1 MGKKQFRFFPVLQ
14 TTSVYKCTGE
24 LCCVMA
30 IKAPNYLLLI
40 YLVLLSLPAHSQEH
54 SNFGGGIRPNDKELP
69 VTIVPQLKSG
79 IVVPPQFQEKQSA
92 QDQSRDEQNIVEL
105 DAIII
110 EDNTVFPNE
119 ELDALAKPYLNKPVS
134 VDELEELRRL
144 ITYYYV
150 NKGYITSGATFPP
163 NPIEGKTLRIKIV
176 EGKIGEVRVNG
187 HGWLRQSY
195 IENRLIPYKKSP
207 LNMNKLQDQ
216 FRLLLTDPL
225 FERLNGRLLPGSDR
239 GTSILDLEVTRARPY
254 QLSAISDNYRAPSVG
269 GIALGAN
276 AWIRNLTKQGDLID
290 FTFLTS
296 APSGGDAYQY
306 SGTWMLPVSDYGTR
320 AYFSANN
327 TNVSIIEEPLANIN
341 IKSNSFTVEGGLNQ
355 LLIDNLQRRLS
366 VGAGISFKD
375 NETSLLGRPFSFIP
389 GLPDGKNQIST
400 VRINQEYIERREKFA
415 MAFRSTFSVGV
426 DAFGS
431 TIQKNHLNPDSEYLA
446 WLGQTQGI
454 WNLPQIKSDFV
465 FRGAVQISDDP
476 LLPLERMAVGGRH
489 TVRGYRQNQ
498 LVRDNGYAASTELH
512 FHLIGDAQ
520 SKLRFDLVPFF
531 DFGAGWNNNDS
542 TPAKQTTQHIYAA
555 GIGFQFRVHR
565 IHSEFFWAHRLE
577 GKSQQQHGDIQ
588 DHGIH
593 FQARLDAF

>member
-1 MGKKQFRFFPVLQ
+1 MGKTKFRLSPAQ
-14 TTSVYKCTGE
+14 TNIMCRRSIE
-24 LCCVMA
+24 LCHTIMN
-30 IKAPNYLLLI
+30 KAPGYSLLI
-40 YLVLLSLPAHSQEH
+40 YLALLVFPAYGQDNG
-54 SNFGGGIRPNDKELP
+54 NFGSGIRPSDQALP
-69 VTIVPQLKSG
+69 VPIAPPLKPG
-79 IVVPPQFQEKQSA
+79 IVTPPKLHEKQST
-92 QDQSRDEQNIVEL
+92 QGQSSNEQKIVEL
-105 DAIII
+105 DAIILEGTTI
-110 EDNTVFPNE
+110 FPSE
-119 ELDALAKPYLNKPVS
+119 ELNALTKPYLYKPVS
-134 VDELEELRRL
+134 VDELEELRRA
-144 ITYYYV
+144 ITYYYI

-163 NPIEGKTLRIKIV
+163 NPLEGKTLRIKIV
-176 EGKIGEVRVNG
+176 EGKLGEVRVNG

-195 IENRLIPYKKSP
+195 IENRLIPRKNNP
-207 LNMNKLQDQ
+207 LNMNLLQDQ

-225 FERLNGRLLPGSDR
+225 FERLNGRLIPGSDR
-239 GTSILDLEVTRARPY
+239 GASILDLEVTRARPY

-276 AWIRNLTKQGDLID
+276 AWIRNLTRQGDLID
-290 FTFLTS
+290 FTFMTS
-296 APSGGDAYQY
+296 APTGGDAYQY
-306 SGTWMLPVSDYGTR
+306 SGTWMVPISDYGTR

-327 TNVSIIEEPLANIN
+327 ANVSIIEEPLTNIN
-341 IKSNSFTVEGGLNQ
+341 IKSDSFTVEGGLNQ

-375 NETSLLGRPFSFIP
+375 NETSLLGRSFSFIP

-400 VRINQEYIERREKFA
+400 VRINQEYIERWEKFA
-415 MAFRSTFSVGV
+415 LAFRSTFSIGV

-431 TIQKNHLNPDSEYLA
+431 TIQKNHLKPDSEYFA

-520 SKLRFDLVPFF
+520 AKFRFDLVPFF

-542 TPAKQTTQHIYAA
+542 TLAKQTTQHIYAA

-565 IHSEFFWAHRLE
+565 VHSEFFWAHRLE
-577 GKSQQQHGDIQ
+577 GKSPQQHGDIQ

>member
-1 MGKKQFRFFPVLQ
+1 MGKTKFRLFLVQ
-14 TTSVYKCTGE
+14 TTIMCRRIVE
-24 LCCVMA
+24 LCHTIMNKV
-30 IKAPNYLLLI
+30 PGYSLLI
-40 YLVLLSLPAHSQEH
+40 YLALLVFPAYGQDNG
-54 SNFGGGIRPNDKELP
+54 NFGSGIRPSDQALP
-69 VTIVPQLKSG
+69 APTAPPLKPG
-79 IVVPPQFQEKQSA
+79 IVTPPKLHEKQST
-92 QDQSRDEQNIVEL
+92 QGQSSNEQKIVEL
-105 DAIII
+105 DAIIL
-110 EDNTVFPNE
+110 EGNTVFPSE
-119 ELDALAKPYLNKPVS
+119 ELNALTKSYLYKPVS
-134 VDELEELRRL
+134 IDELEELRRA
-144 ITYYYV
+144 ITYYYI

-176 EGKIGEVRVNG
+176 EGKLGEVRVNG

-195 IENRLIPYKKSP
+195 IENRLIPRKNNP
-207 LNMNKLQDQ
+207 LNMNLLQDQ

-225 FERLNGRLLPGSDR
+225 FERLNGRLIPGSDR
-239 GTSILDLEVTRARPY
+239 GASILDLEVTRARPY

-276 AWIRNLTKQGDLID
+276 AWIRNLTRQGDLID

-296 APSGGDAYQY
+296 APTGGDAYQY
-306 SGTWMLPVSDYGTR
+306 SGTWMVPISDYGTR

-327 TNVSIIEEPLANIN
+327 ANVSIIEEPLTNIN
-341 IKSNSFTVEGGLNQ
+341 IKSDSFAVEGGLNQ

-375 NETSLLGRPFSFIP
+375 NETSLLGRSFSFIP

-400 VRINQEYIERREKFA
+400 VRINQEYIERWEKFA
-415 MAFRSTFSVGV
+415 LAFRSTFSVGV

-431 TIQKNHLNPDSEYLA
+431 TIQKNHLKPDSEYFA

-454 WNLPQIKSDFV
+454 WNLLQIKSDFV

-520 SKLRFDLVPFF
+520 AKFRFDLVPFF

-542 TPAKQTTQHIYAA
+542 TLAKQTTQHIYAA

-565 IHSEFFWAHRLE
+565 VHSEFFWAHRLE
-577 GKSQQQHGDIQ
+577 GKSPQQHGDIQ